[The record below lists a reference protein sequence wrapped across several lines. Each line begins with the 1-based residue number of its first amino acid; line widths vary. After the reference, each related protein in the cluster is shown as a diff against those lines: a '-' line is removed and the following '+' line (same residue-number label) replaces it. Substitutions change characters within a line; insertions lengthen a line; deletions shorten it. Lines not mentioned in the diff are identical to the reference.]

1 MTRLRGTLKVG
12 IEPHPIATE
21 VLSVIDMHPISL
33 PFPVELET
41 DALPHEGEQ
50 LDEDAA
56 AEAIDIQ
63 IADAL
68 FTA

>member
-1 MTRLRGTLKVG
+1 
-12 IEPHPIATE
+12 
-21 VLSVIDMHPISL
+21 MHPISL

>member
-1 MTRLRGTLKVG
+1 
-12 IEPHPIATE
+12 
-21 VLSVIDMHPISL
+21 MHPISL
-33 PFPVELET
+33 PFPEEYET
-41 DALPHEGEQ
+41 DDLPHEGEK
-50 LDEDAA
+50 LDEGAA